1 MNSSEKILMLI
12 SNFIETGILTSQDAK
27 KQLINNLKFK
37 RDDLID
43 KLQLVSREEYNILKK
58 IIEKQQKQ
66 INQLKKKKNYKGKEI
81 LICKP
86 LYLPSLNSML
96 PPCDLT
102 ISSATRD
109 IGRSLSAHQIG
120 RGTSTT
126 AVSVY
131 SKCIPACVVHSTTSW
146 DSMLT
151 LQQMVLIQK
160 TI

>member
-66 INQLKKKKNYKGKEI
+66 INQLKKKK
-81 LICKP
+81 
-86 LYLPSLNSML
+86 
-96 PPCDLT
+96 T
-102 ISSATRD
+102 IKAKKS
-109 IGRSLSAHQIG
+109 
-120 RGTSTT
+120 
-126 AVSVY
+126 
-131 SKCIPACVVHSTTSW
+131 
-146 DSMLT
+146 
-151 LQQMVLIQK
+151 
-160 TI
+160 